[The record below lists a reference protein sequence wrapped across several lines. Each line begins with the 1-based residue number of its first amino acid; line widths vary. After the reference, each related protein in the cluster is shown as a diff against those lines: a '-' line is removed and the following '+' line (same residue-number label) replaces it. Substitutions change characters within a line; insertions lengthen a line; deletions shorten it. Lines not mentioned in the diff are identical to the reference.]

1 MGDSIKKFGLLLW
14 KNYILQKRH
23 KVQTAV
29 EIILPLFFTVILVA
43 IRGIVESETKD
54 VSIYPEFN
62 PQNPDGT
69 VIWRGTYIL
78 YAPNTPAV
86 NKLMEFVETDFKTV
100 QNASYTFVGYETE
113 QALVTD
119 YEQNKYPY
127 ASGPVVTKNRNPV
140 LAAVVFRKYEEGD
153 PDVNY
158 AIRFPA
164 SKHNNT
170 ETQAFGLKPRW
181 MTELLYSVFSVP
193 GPRDQIDFE
202 KNETEHVNL
211 ARQRGGEPGY
221 WQEGFLFLQSKIDIA
236 IAKAAVGPDAVDGID
251 MKLSRYPYPEYID
264 DVFVIAL
271 QSQLP
276 LFLVLSFIYPI
287 INISKSIVHE
297 KERRLKESMKMMGLP
312 NWLHYSAWFTKSF
325 IFLVIST
332 ILMTIFY
339 KVKWYGDGLA
349 VLTYADGAL
358 LFLFLLSYL
367 FSVITLGFLV
377 SSFFS
382 TANSASTASGVL
394 FFLTYF
400 PYFFLQPRYDQL
412 SKSTKVGMSIFSNT
426 GMAFGCQIITM
437 FEGTGAGIQWSTI
450 AEGASPDDNLALLD
464 VILMLFFDGIIYLL
478 LAIYI
483 EAVFPGDF
491 GVPLPWYFPFTKW
504 YWCGSGRADS
514 GEIIGPPI
522 DDHRKKYGHLFEKEP
537 NSRAGIKISGLTKIF
552 GDKIAVN
559 NLHLNFYENQI
570 TALLGHNGAG
580 KTTTMSM
587 LTGLFPPTSGTALVN
602 GFDIRNEIDS
612 VRQSLGLCP
621 QHDVLFDEM
630 TVEEHLKFFCLL
642 KGHDRDFVQ
651 SEVDRMLVALMLENK
666 RHAQSQ
672 TLSGGMK
679 RKLSVGIALVG
690 GSKVVLLDEPTS
702 GMDPGA
708 RRSTWDLITNEKKNR
723 TIVLSTHFMDE
734 ADLLGDRIAI
744 MAEGQ
749 AQCCG
754 SSLFLKKKYGGGYH
768 LIIVK
773 QPHCQVDRI
782 TQVLQKS
789 IPEVEIEQNIGAEL
803 SYSLPDEK
811 SYVFPIMFK
820 ELEDR
825 KEDLGI
831 ASYGCSI
838 TQMEEVFMKVGKQVE
853 EEMNRQKSEM
863 LGTKNTAVK
872 VSMETLQHG
881 SDFKLH
887 QSDDERNEGFQLF
900 MQQLRAMIVK
910 KWLYGVRN
918 KLLLITQIVVPVAFL
933 MIALIMLKTLPDI
946 DIPVER
952 ELDLIKYTQ
961 MGKPITAVDC
971 NSDSLKAV
979 CDAYRAAAGNQSTIQ
994 DITGNSN
1001 FTSFIL
1007 DESRK
1012 NQPRV
1017 NFQYIVGMKAE
1028 EATGTSKPA
1037 LTGYF
1042 NNQPFHAAPVALNLI
1057 STAIIRDVTKK
1068 DYTLTMSNHPLPFTA
1083 DDKLDNLG
1091 SAQSEGFTIGFNVAF
1106 GMSFLAAS
1114 FVVFLIKERE
1124 TKSKHL
1130 QYVSGVK
1137 FPIFWLAHFLF
1148 DVANY
1153 LIPCFALMIV
1163 LLAFQTEDFKAGE
1176 MQGYFLLVLIM
1187 YGFAVMPLMYLF
1199 SFLFTVPSSGYTRM
1213 TFFNF
1218 LTGMATILAI
1228 TILQIEE
1235 LELTN
1240 VADALEWVFMF
1251 FPNFD
1256 VGFALSQLS
1265 LNRQVQSACGL
1276 IGRGLCDVDP
1286 DSVCCTKYPV
1296 GYLDW
1301 KAPGIGRN
1309 LLFLFLVGVLCFS
1322 LLFIIESKLI
1332 EKILY
1337 RNEAKKYKG
1346 GKKEDERDPMA
1357 LEDSDVVAEK
1367 SRIRETNLSQLYTTD
1382 NMVLRDLTKYYGKFL
1397 AVDNLCLGV
1406 QHGECFGLL
1415 GVNGAGKTTT
1425 FKMLTGD
1432 IPITA
1437 GDAFIDTKSV
1447 KTDIKKVQR
1456 VLGYCPQ
1463 FDALIPEL
1471 TGRET
1476 IRLFAR
1482 LRGVDEEKIDRLVD
1496 VLGAN
1501 LLFSEHIEK
1510 PCGTYSGG
1518 NKRKLSTAL
1527 ALVGNPPIV
1536 FLDEPTT
1543 GMDPVARRHLWNTIS
1558 NIREAGT
1565 SVVLTSHSMEE
1576 CEALCTRLAI
1586 MVNGKFRCLGSTQ
1599 HLKNKFGDGYTLIA
1613 QIESSREERR
1623 MTRQSLELG
1632 RRHSSMNRGKLQ
1644 EWEQEL
1650 QPLRNFIE
1658 RNFPGCSIKD
1668 IHPAYVHYHIPD
1680 EGVTWGEM
1688 FKKME
1693 EAKALFRLEAY
1704 SVGQTSLEQVFLGF
1718 TKGQVNS
1725 DD

>member
-1 MGDSIKKFGLLLW
+1 NILKMGDSLKKFGLLLW

-29 EIILPLFFTVILVA
+29 EIILPLFFTLILVA
-43 IRGIVESETKD
+43 IRGIVTSETKEI
-54 VSIYPEFN
+54 SLYPEFN
-62 PQNPDGT
+62 PQNPNGT
-69 VIWRGTYIL
+69 VVWRGRYIL
-78 YAPNTPAV
+78 YAPNTTHVIELMDSVEAEFKAV
-86 NKLMEFVETDFKTV
+86 QKN
-100 QNASYTFVGYETE
+100 YTFVGYESE
-113 QALVTD
+113 SDLVTD
-119 YEQNKYPY
+119 YTNNQYEYTNYV
-127 ASGPVVTKNRNPV
+127 GPADRRDINRNPV
-140 LAAVVFRKYEEGD
+140 LAAVVFRKYEKDD
-153 PDVNY
+153 PDINY

-164 SKHNNT
+164 SKHNST

-193 GPRDQIDFE
+193 GPRDQIDFDQE
-202 KNETEHVNL
+202 LYYHVNQ

-221 WQEGFLFLQSKIDIA
+221 WQEGFLYLQSKIDMA
-236 IAKAAVGPDAVDGID
+236 IAKIAAPTQAAVLDEFDVR
-251 MKLSRYPYPEYID
+251 LSRYPYPSYID
-264 DVFVIAL
+264 DVFVVAL

-325 IFLVIST
+325 IFLLIST

-349 VLTYADGAL
+349 VLTYSDGSL
-358 LFLFLLSYL
+358 LFIFFLAYL

-412 SKSTKVGMSIFSNT
+412 AKSTKIGMSIFSNT

-437 FEGTGAGIQWSTI
+437 FEGTGAGIQWSTLTS
-450 AEGASPDDNLALLD
+450 GASPDDNLSLLD
-464 VILMLFFDGIIYLL
+464 VIIMLFFDG
-478 LAIYI
+478 
-483 EAVFPGDF
+483 
-491 GVPLPWYFPFTKW
+491 KW
-504 YWCGSGRADS
+504 YWCGTGRSVDS
-514 GEIIGPPI
+514 EIIGPPI
-522 DDHRKKYGHLFEKEP
+522 DDHYKKYSHLFEKEP
-537 NSRAGIKISGLTKIF
+537 RSRAGIKIAGLTKIF

-559 NLHLNFYENQI
+559 NLHLNFYENQV
-570 TALLGHNGAG
+570 TALLGHNGTKPIRITKRAG

-587 LTGLFPPTSGTALVN
+587 LTGLLPPTSGTASVN

-612 VRQSLGLCP
+612 VRQSLGICP
-621 QHDVLFDEM
+621 QHDILFDEM

-642 KGHDRDFVQ
+642 KGHDSDFVQ
-651 SEVDRMLVALMLENK
+651 SEVDRMITAMGLENK
-666 RHAQSQ
+666 RHSQSQ

-690 GSKVVLLDEPTS
+690 GSQVVLLDEPTS

-708 RRSTWDLITNEKKNR
+708 RRSTWDLITSEKKNR

-734 ADLLGDRIAI
+734 ADLLGDRI
-744 MAEGQ
+744 
-749 AQCCG
+749 
-754 SSLFLKKKYGGGYH
+754 GGGYH

-773 QPHCQVDRI
+773 QPHCQVECI
-782 TQVLQKS
+782 TQLLQKT
-789 IPEVEIEQNIGAEL
+789 IPEVEVDQNIGAEL

-811 SYVFPIMFK
+811 SYMFPAMFE
-820 ELEDR
+820 ELEER
-825 KEDLGI
+825 KVELGV

-838 TQMEEVFMKVGKQVE
+838 TQMEEVFMRVGKQVE
-853 EEMNRQKSEM
+853 DEMNRKKSEM
-863 LGTKNTAVK
+863 LGTKAAPVK
-872 VSMETLQHG
+872 VSMETLQTG
-881 SDFKLH
+881 SNFRLH
-887 QSDDERNEGFQLF
+887 QSEDERSEGFQLF
-900 MQQLRAMIVK
+900 TQQLWAMIVK
-910 KWLYGVRN
+910 KWLYGIRN

-933 MIALIMLKTLPDI
+933 LIALVMLKTLPDVN
-946 DIPVER
+946 IPIER
-952 ELDLIKYTQ
+952 PLDLSKYTQ
-961 MGKPITAVDC
+961 MGRPVTALDC
-971 NSDSLKAV
+971 KNGFTEICNV
-979 CDAYRAAAGNQSTIQ
+979 YRTVSEEQSTVQ
-994 DITGNSN
+994 DTGDSN
-1001 FTSFIL
+1001 FTQFIL
-1007 DESRK
+1007 AESEK

-1017 NFQYIVGMKAE
+1017 NFQYIVGMRAAE
-1028 EATGTSKPA
+1028 NASTSKIDMV
-1037 LTGYF
+1037 GYF
-1042 NNQPFHAAPVALNLI
+1042 NNQPFHAPPVALNLI
-1057 STAIIRDVTKK
+1057 STALIRHVTKNDK
-1068 DYTLTMSNHPLPFTA
+1068 YKLTMSNHPLPFTA
-1083 DDKLDNLG
+1083 DDTLDNLG
-1091 SAQSEGFTIGFNVAF
+1091 NAQSEGFTVGFNVAF

-1130 QYVSGVK
+1130 QYVSGVP

-1163 LLAFQTEDFKAGE
+1163 LVAFQTEDFKGGE
-1176 MQGYFLLVLIM
+1176 MQGYFLLVLVM

-1265 LNRQVQSACGL
+1265 MNKQVQKACEL
-1276 IGRGLCDVDP
+1276 IGRSMCDQDP
-1286 DSVCCTKYPV
+1286 DMVCCTKYPV
-1296 GYLDW
+1296 GYLSW

-1309 LLFLFLVGVLCFS
+1309 LLFMFIVGVLCFS
-1322 LLFIIESKLI
+1322 ILFVIESKLI

-1346 GKKEDERDPMA
+1346 GKKDEERDPMA
-1357 LEDSDVVAEK
+1357 HEDSDVGRPEVGKRNWAIPTL
-1367 SRIRETNLSQLYTTD
+1367 STPSFTNRITW
-1382 NMVLRDLTKYYGKFL
+1382 DLTKYYDKFL
-1397 AVDNLCLGV
+1397 AVDHLCLGV
-1406 QHGECFGLL
+1406 QQGECFGLL

-1432 IPITA
+1432 IPITD

-1482 LRGVDEEKIDRLVD
+1482 LRGVAEEKIDHLVD

-1501 LLFSEHIEK
+1501 LLFTEHMEK

-1586 MVNGKFRCLGSTQ
+1586 MVNGRFRCLGATQ

-1613 QIESSREERR
+1613 QIESTREERV
-1623 MTRQSLELG
+1623 TRTSVELG
-1632 RRHSSMNRGKLQ
+1632 RRHSSLRGKLQ
-1644 EWEQEL
+1644 PWEQDL
-1650 QPLRNFIE
+1650 QPMRNFIE
-1658 RNFPGCSIKD
+1658 RNFPGCTLKD
-1668 IHPAYVHYHIPD
+1668 VHPGYVHYHIPD
-1680 EGVTWGEM
+1680 EGVTWGQM

-1704 SVGQTSLEQVFLGF
+1704 SVGQTSLEQVFLSF
-1718 TKGQVNS
+1718 TKGQVNN
-1725 DD
+1725 DDD